1 MQTLFQHLSPA
12 GHLFLQHLQW
22 CSDKILGIWWRY
34 TGNGLAWNPSSPI
47 PFQVRQ
53 GWAAPPAGLVLLP
66 MVHGLTAGTVFRG
79 ADPTSACCL
88 PLWYIDKN
96 QCRAVPGQFSMQ
108 EERARSPPLLLA
120 DVEAI
125 LAAPASS
132 RLWACSSTE
141 CGGVWL
147 LGWCLPSKQLFP
159 VLEGTWVTRQTAGLK
174 GYSNQGSF
182 R

>member
-47 PFQVRQ
+47 RFQVRQ

-88 PLWYIDKN
+88 PLWFYWQKTVQSCSWPVQHAGGACPQPSPAPGWCGGDTGSTSFQPALGVLQHRVRRCLAVGMVPAI
-96 QCRAVPGQFSMQ
+96 QAAVPC
-108 EERARSPPLLLA
+108 ARRYVGYQTDCWIKGLQQ
-120 DVEAI
+120 
-125 LAAPASS
+125 S
-132 RLWACSSTE
+132 RL
-141 CGGVWL
+141 V
-147 LGWCLPSKQLFP
+147 
-159 VLEGTWVTRQTAGLK
+159 
-174 GYSNQGSF
+174 
-182 R
+182 